1 MFGFEVDA
9 DFMEKHYEDIK
20 TMLSGTADEAEAA
33 YNRIMKKNLIDA
45 LTESFG
51 KTLSTQEITD

>member
-1 MFGFEVDA
+1 
-9 DFMEKHYEDIK
+9 MEKHYEDIK